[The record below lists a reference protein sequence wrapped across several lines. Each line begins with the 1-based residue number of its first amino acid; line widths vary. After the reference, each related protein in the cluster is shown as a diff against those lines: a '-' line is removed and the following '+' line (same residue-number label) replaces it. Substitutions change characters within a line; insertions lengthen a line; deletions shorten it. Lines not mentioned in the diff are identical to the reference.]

1 MNSNETEY
9 KNNTEDQSLTIK
21 EYKDILKFYKIK
33 IPKKHSLIKKEAENV
48 IADKLCRCIKTF
60 SVKEES
66 KSIPICT
73 KSILKKKGF
82 TRGNF
87 SCKNKKFVH
96 FKRIRNTRKKNTM

>member
-1 MNSNETEY
+1 MNNKKDTSN
-9 KNNTEDQSLTIK
+9 LTIK

-33 IPKKHSLIKKEAENV
+33 IPKSNYLIKKEAENV

-73 KSILKKKGF
+73 KSIFKKKGF

-96 FKRIRNTRKKNTM
+96 FKRTRNTRKKK